1 VCEACLGGEGSESKV
16 KCEGGERRM
25 LQSVLVLI
33 VEESATLRGGM
44 EASMK
49 RWERGGQGVCVTLP

>member
-1 VCEACLGGEGSESKV
+1 
-16 KCEGGERRM
+16 M